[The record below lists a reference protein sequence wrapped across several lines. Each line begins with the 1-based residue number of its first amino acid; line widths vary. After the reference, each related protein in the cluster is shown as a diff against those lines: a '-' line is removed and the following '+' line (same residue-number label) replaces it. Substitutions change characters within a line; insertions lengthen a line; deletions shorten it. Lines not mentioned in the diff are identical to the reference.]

1 MRVHG
6 ELMFF
11 DELQRFCQQVL
22 GSLKGNKL
30 LSMRADRLSKIF
42 QPFIYVVGIISRLSQ
57 CASTQSHFTLFV
69 LARDYLVTAR

>member
-22 GSLKGNKL
+22 GSPKGDKL
-30 LSMRADRLSKIF
+30 LSMRADRLSKIL
-42 QPFIYVVGIISRLSQ
+42 QLFIYVVGIISRLSQ